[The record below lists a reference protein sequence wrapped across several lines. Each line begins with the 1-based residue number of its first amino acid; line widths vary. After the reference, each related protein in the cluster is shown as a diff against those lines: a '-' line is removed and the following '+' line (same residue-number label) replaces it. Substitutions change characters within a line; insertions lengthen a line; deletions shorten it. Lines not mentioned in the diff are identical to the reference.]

1 MASLLALPRELRDD
15 IWEKACLSE
24 FPPSLNV
31 VTNQTQTLS
40 DPKSSCTSPHRLLRT
55 NRQIFHEATPYVY
68 ETTVVHL
75 SHPYQVL
82 RWIHS
87 IGSRNSACIRH
98 LVLKFTSLSWEQAHD
113 THDASQ
119 TWSASLRLLPN
130 LQSLTFNYE
139 PTEDGDEPWVDTRE
153 ERPVPETAS
162 PRVEEEGEEQQEEE
176 QEQVAAEVA
185 TLPEPETLKLQKS
198 RSYDPEMR
206 DLRPDFR
213 FQSITH
219 AVLAVHEP
227 MPSILVL
234 YFAKLLKLSSASS
247 LEQNVTCLPTGF
259 LAERGFYPTR
269 TYALTQGPPSI
280 VFTYRKLDA
289 PPQWRTTSAPNLD
302 VMLSQ
307 LPLLSYLRLGCHQV
321 DSSILAAIPAGIKT
335 LDIAFTD
342 PDPVRVAGNL
352 RKMRARCQDLFT
364 LTIAVS
370 PLHDEPPVP
379 SSDETE
385 SMEWA
390 EERDKRLA
398 AQAEFWEP
406 FWDALSHVQNTG
418 VRVWEGEGAG
428 FRKFLRRDGGGSSSM
443 LQML

>member
-1 MASLLALPRELRDD
+1 MVSLLALPRELRDD

-24 FPPSLNV
+24 FPPHV
-31 VTNQTQTLS
+31 VTKHNLKPSAPTT
-40 DPKSSCTSPHRLLRT
+40 SSSNPAHRLLRT
-55 NRQIFHEATPYVY
+55 NRQIYHEATPYVY

-75 SHPYQVL
+75 SHPYDGL
-82 RWIHS
+82 RWVQS
-87 IGSRNSACIRH
+87 IGTRNSACIRH
-98 LVLKFTSLSWEQAHD
+98 LVLKFTSLSVQNASD
-113 THDASQ
+113 KRDALQ

-130 LQSLTFNYE
+130 LRSLTFNYE
-139 PTEDGDEPWVDTRE
+139 PKEDGDEPGVDAPE
-153 ERPVPETAS
+153 ERPVERPVS
-162 PRVEEEGEEQQEEE
+162 PTSTGE
-176 QEQVAAEVA
+176 EVA

-219 AVLAVHEP
+219 AVLAIHEP

-247 LEQNVTCLPTGF
+247 LEQNVTCLPSDF
-259 LAERGFYPTR
+259 LAGRGFYPTR
-269 TYALTQGPPSI
+269 TYALTEGPPSI

-289 PPQWRTTSAPNLD
+289 PPQWPMRSAPNLD

-307 LPLLSYLRLGCHQV
+307 LPQLSYLRLGCRQV
-321 DSSILAAIPAGIKT
+321 DSSILAAIPEGIKT

-342 PDPVRVAGNL
+342 PCPAQVADNL
-352 RKMRARCQDLFT
+352 RKMRARCTKLFI

-370 PLHDEPPVP
+370 PLHDEPAAP
-379 SSDETE
+379 SDDEDAE
-385 SMEWA
+385 SMESADARETMLA
-390 EERDKRLA
+390 E
-398 AQAEFWEP
+398 QAEFWEP
-406 FWDALSHVQNTG
+406 FWDALSHVQSTG

-428 FRKFLRRDGGGSSSM
+428 FRKFSRRDGGGGSTM

>member
-24 FPPSLNV
+24 FPPNALTKQNS
-31 VTNQTQTLS
+31 S
-40 DPKSSCTSPHRLLRT
+40 ASKSSSTLAHCLLRT
-55 NRQIFHEATPYVY
+55 NRQIYHEATPYVY
-68 ETTVVHL
+68 ETTVVNL
-75 SHPYQVL
+75 SHPYEAL
-82 RWIHS
+82 RWVHA
-87 IGSRNSACIRH
+87 IGTRNSACIRH
-98 LVLKFTSLSWEQAHD
+98 LVLKFNSLSFETSKD
-113 THDASQ
+113 RHDALQ
-119 TWSASLRLLPN
+119 IWSASLQLLPN

-139 PTEDGDEPWVDTRE
+139 PKEDRDEPWVDAPE
-153 ERPVPETAS
+153 ERPIAKAPPS
-162 PRVEEEGEEQQEEE
+162 PSEE
-176 QEQVAAEVA
+176 VV

-198 RSYDPEMR
+198 RSFDPEMR

-219 AVLAVHEP
+219 AVLAIHEP

-247 LEQNVTCLPTGF
+247 LEQNITCLPTDF
-259 LAERGFYPTR
+259 LAGRGFYPTR
-269 TYALTQGPPSI
+269 TYALTEGPPSI
-280 VFTYRKLDA
+280 VFTYRKLAA
-289 PPQWRTTSAPNLD
+289 PPQWPMRSAPNLD

-307 LPLLSYLRLGCHQV
+307 LPQLSYLRLGCRQV

-342 PDPVRVAGNL
+342 PDPVQVADNL
-352 RKMRARCQDLFT
+352 RKMRSRCEKLFT

-370 PLHDEPPVP
+370 PLHDEPPAP
-379 SSDETE
+379 SPDDDTE
-385 SMEWA
+385 SMESADEREQKLA
-390 EERDKRLA
+390 E
-398 AQAEFWEP
+398 QAERWEP
-406 FWDALSHVQNTG
+406 FWDALNHVQSTG